1 MYLYVYTY
9 VYTYLYRYV
18 YAYGCMYVYTYIYII
33 RTWLPQG
40 RTVARTSS
48 SDRVLGKGLI
58 TVTVTMS
65 KLSALIHR
73 LYVIS
78 EPVPWKRG
86 KKEKPVKKKVTVLK
100 RESVV
105 CWYSIQ

>member
-1 MYLYVYTY
+1 M
-9 VYTYLYRYV
+9 R
-18 YAYGCMYVYTYIYII
+18 AYIRMYVRMYVCVCVCVCVCVSVCVYIYPG
-33 RTWLPQG
+33 TWSPLG